1 MGEVLIPYIWAATGL
16 VMLVAIVLAIFWA
29 YQHNQFDEDIK
40 TQIFTEGGRRPVRRL
55 IRRVLGAA
63 HRPPSGQPTA
73 SGTPRAGCSPR
84 VVPCFAG

>member
-40 TQIFTEGGRRPVRRL
+40 TQIFTEGDDDRFR
-55 IRRVLGAA
+55 
-63 HRPPSGQPTA
+63 SA
-73 SGTPRAGCSPR
+73 SSRNG
-84 VVPCFAG
+84 